1 MKSKNTEISADRYY
15 RIKTISTPITEELIV
30 KKSKFIAN
38 AIPLKSFSEIDNYLN
53 QIRTKF
59 SDASHHCYAYLFGN
73 KKELYR
79 FYDDGEPSGTAGKPI
94 YQTILN
100 FDITNVLVVVTRYF
114 GGIKLGAP
122 GLIRAYSEATKLV
135 LSKAEIIEIPK
146 TKIINLEVDYSF
158 YPKIKVYIYDN
169 LLEVKEI
176 FKSNKVEVSG
186 IVTSRDIKK
195 LKENLMNLTSGKII
209 INEEKI

>member
-1 MKSKNTEISADRYY
+1 MKSKNTEISPDKYY
-15 RIKTISTPITEELIV
+15 RIKTISAPITEELIV

-53 QIRTKF
+53 KIRTKF
-59 SDASHHCYAYLFGN
+59 SDASHNCYAYLFGN

-100 FDITNVLVVVTRYF
+100 FDITNLLVVVTRYF
-114 GGIKLGAP
+114 GGIKLGTS

-135 LSKAEIIEIPK
+135 LSKAEIIEVPE
-146 TKIINLEVDYSF
+146 TKIINLKIDYSI
-158 YPKIKVYIYDN
+158 YPKIKIYIYDN

-176 FKSNKVEVSG
+176 FKSNRVEISGMIVSKN
-186 IVTSRDIKK
+186 IEL
-195 LKENLMNLTSGKII
+195 LKEKLMNLTSGKIV
-209 INEEKI
+209 INEELI

>member
-1 MKSKNTEISADRYY
+1 MKSKNTEISADKYY

-38 AIPLKSFSEIDNYLN
+38 AIPLKAFPEIDNYLN

-59 SDASHHCYAYLFGN
+59 SDASHNCYAYIFGN

-114 GGIKLGAP
+114 GGIKLGTS

-135 LSKAEIIEIPK
+135 LSKAEIIEIPE
-146 TKIINLEVDYSF
+146 TKVINLEVDYSF

-186 IVTSRDIKK
+186 IIASRDIKK

-209 INEEKI
+209 INEEQI